1 MWQIIHAG
9 EDHAGSTDSVEQP
22 DLNLT
27 DPSSRG
33 EEGTTDEGVPHGD
46 VRREG
51 VNGLVKAI
59 LAQSQKED
67 GQGQD
72 GLNCIRPRNMFLLF
86 YFPFSVLFQVSSS

>member
-1 MWQIIHAG
+1 MTKRDPRILLQ
-9 EDHAGSTDSVEQP
+9 QP
-22 DLNLT
+22 DPNLT

-33 EEGTTDEGVPHGD
+33 EEGTTAEGVPHGD

>member
-1 MWQIIHAG
+1 MRMTMRDPRILLQ
-9 EDHAGSTDSVEQP
+9 QP

-33 EEGTTDEGVPHGD
+33 EEGMAAEGVPHGG

-51 VNGLVKAI
+51 VYGPVKAI

-72 GLNCIRPRNMFLLF
+72 RLNCIRPRNMFLLF
-86 YFPFSVLFQVSSS
+86 YFPFSVLFHVSIS